1 MSGQFESS
9 RRDLAFR
16 FTPTPTLVVE
26 AVDLVPAPADA
37 APATAAHGAQ
47 RAGAILDAS
56 DSFLQLLGLEREEV
70 VGRGLAEFVHP
81 DDTTVVDRHLTEL
94 LDPSQ
99 RPQIR
104 VIRPGWG
111 VVWVALAGT
120 AVADQG
126 LAVIA
131 LDDITA
137 FRRAE
142 QALAY
147 RASHDPLTGLPNR
160 AVLMSHLGRVLA
172 RLRRKPGTVA
182 VLFIDLDGFKNLND
196 TFGHRLGDTV
206 LKEVARRISLA
217 VRRDDVVTRMGG
229 DEFVVVCDSLES
241 MSESAVIAERIRAA
255 LAEPIEAQSRMHQ
268 MSASVGVA
276 QTSTGGTAEEDL
288 LRRAD
293 LAMYL
298 AKERGRDRVEFFA
311 ADLEERLRDR
321 VRLVEVTRT
330 AVADGRIRL
339 AVQPVFRL
347 TDQTVVGYEV
357 FARLLGN
364 DGEVL
369 TPRQFLAVAESSG
382 VIARL
387 DEAVIARTL
396 QWSADKNS
404 DGSGPWVSV
413 NVSQRLL
420 AQNGFPNILLSQV
433 LETGLPPGD
442 VILEISEEGLRSA
455 GPAVLSSLR
464 RLRSAGFRL
473 ALDDFGSGLTA
484 LSVMRDLAVDF
495 IKIDGSMLSGIGLD
509 AADESIVSAI
519 IDVAHELGFQVIAEG
534 VERPSQADF
543 LRTKGCDLAQG
554 YLYGTP
560 VQVPE

>member
-37 APATAAHGAQ
+37 APATAADGAQ

-396 QWSADKNS
+396 QWSADKHG

-560 VQVPE
+560 VQVPA

>member
-26 AVDLVPAPADA
+26 AVDLVPAPADSA
-37 APATAAHGAQ
+37 TAPAADGAQ

-560 VQVPE
+560 VQVPA

>member
-37 APATAAHGAQ
+37 APATAADGAQ

-560 VQVPE
+560 VQVPA